1 MTSTEEQHSQTNTMP
16 YHLWH
21 NSMTSNLTIGGQ
33 TSVLVTSIGCLVVV
47 NTYLKMLHETI
58 KKLLNIVLIHNI
70 LTSGIVA
77 ALMTYMITT
86 HAQDFMIC
94 SIWLMAGSNAFVTR
108 FGMALM
114 SFSRYHITWKI
125 SKCESTKKIS
135 KHMVIAMVVYGIF
148 DYFILGPL
156 SFFAAIHFDI
166 PTAALSCA
174 GGNTQGLP
182 ILPAFHITKT
192 LIIIIFGIT
201 YDILIMKFLRKR
213 NAQKEPGQSK
223 LVVWK
228 SGDRDHDLLVP
239 VSATVTSVIACI
251 CSLGIAFMIMKGYL
265 ENDEESWK
273 YVAFSA
279 SVMTNIDMIVMIGLT
294 IRAAKLRKPKPK
306 IPRRPM
312 YYDNIIDPCMSRVD
326 IIQFLT
332 KGHKRHYSETSDSNQ
347 DVKQEGSSENHHE
360 LSQRNNDSRPKSR
373 PTSPSNNHNLIN
385 VKPIIKQ
392 DTECHI

>member
-1 MTSTEEQHSQTNTMP
+1 MNSTEGQNSQTNTMP

-77 ALMTYMITT
+77 ALMTYMMTT
-86 HAQDFMIC
+86 HSQDFMIC
-94 SIWLMAGSNAFVTR
+94 STWLLAGSNAFVTR

-135 KHMVIAMVVYGIF
+135 KHMVIAMVFYGIF
-148 DYFILGPL
+148 DYFTLGPL
-156 SFFAAIHFDI
+156 AFFASIHFGI

-174 GGNTQGLP
+174 GRNTQGMP
-182 ILPAFHITKT
+182 ILPAFHLTKT
-192 LIIIIFGIT
+192 LIIIVFGIT

-228 SGDRDHDLLVP
+228 SGDKDHDLLVP
-239 VSATVTSVIACI
+239 VSATVTSVIAGI
-251 CSLGIAFMIMKGYL
+251 SSLGIAFMLVKGYV

-273 YVAFSA
+273 SMAFSA

-294 IRAAKLRKPKPK
+294 IRAAKLRKQKPK

-312 YYDNIIDPCMSRVD
+312 YYDNIIDPCMGRVD

-332 KGHKRHYSETSDSNQ
+332 KGHKRHSGTLDSYQ
-347 DVKQEGSSENHHE
+347 DVEKEGSSKNHHE
-360 LSQRNNDSRPKSR
+360 LSERNNESQPESC
-373 PTSPSNNHNLIN
+373 PTSPSNKINLIN